1 MESEQFLSIPDVSGL
16 VFTENEAVAIHEY
29 AKTDNRASMR
39 VCSGT
44 ELYHHSFEGNSNYK
58 QSFRRDTM
66 SYQCKKCGS
75 AVPEDA
81 RFCSNCGEK
90 VTALRCP
97 NCGKRLPED
106 SAFCTYCGAKIATE
120 QAVPSAPQPETTVP
134 ETMVE
139 PFTNLVASPEQE
151 QPAAPKKP
159 TSRAGA
165 KAKLDIVVD
174 DD

>member
-1 MESEQFLSIPDVSGL
+1 
-16 VFTENEAVAIHEY
+16 
-29 AKTDNRASMR
+29 
-39 VCSGT
+39 
-44 ELYHHSFEGNSNYK
+44 
-58 QSFRRDTM
+58 M

-106 SAFCTYCGAKIATE
+106 AAFCTYCGAKIAAE
-120 QAVPSAPQPETTVP
+120 QAVPSAPQPETTVS

-139 PFTNLVASPEQE
+139 PFTNLVASPEQDLLSRIE
-151 QPAAPKKP
+151 AEPDYTGDLSDVIIKNTQYYLPEFEKARRNEKCRFNWAAFFFNGIFAYYRKSQEVFWHYYK
-159 TSRAGA
+159 
-165 KAKLDIVVD
+165 
-174 DD
+174 

>member
-1 MESEQFLSIPDVSGL
+1 
-16 VFTENEAVAIHEY
+16 
-29 AKTDNRASMR
+29 
-39 VCSGT
+39 
-44 ELYHHSFEGNSNYK
+44 
-58 QSFRRDTM
+58 M

-151 QPAAPKKP
+151 QPAAPANAAAGIFTAASEESQMP
-159 TSRAGA
+159 NTSH
-165 KAKLDIVVD
+165 KD
-174 DD
+174 